1 MSNVVVVGTRDHK
14 SRIEAALVNFAELR
28 TEESL
33 HQLVRTIRIMLLQ
46 YHGAL
51 LESADQKG
59 SSAFDAASNVDEA
72 LMEIES
78 ASPGDFPRLAEM
90 VRSVLK
96 PLYAQFK
103 RTVTLSIG
111 QVRSLQ
117 EWTMQTSFGNVPR
130 LIILEELFEP
140 IFDNPIRL
148 LTDQSIRRLPQG
160 LFEFISERWI
170 LCHLFESAAQDRN
183 SVWLN
188 ARSHTNRVLESLGDH
203 CGFPGFPCRPL
214 FLLLRQDLG

>member
-1 MSNVVVVGTRDHK
+1 MFEALMPYRKESSTLLSQQIAAQVFPQAILFSGARYGGRLTLAMETARVLSCQDDGAGWCTCTSCKQFATYGMSNVVVVGTRDHK

-28 TEESL
+28 TEESRR
-33 HQLVRTIRIMLLQ
+33 QLVRTMRIMLLQ

-90 VRSVLK
+90 IRSVLK

-130 LIILEELFEP
+130 
-140 IFDNPIRL
+140 
-148 LTDQSIRRLPQG
+148 
-160 LFEFISERWI
+160 FI
-170 LCHLFESAAQDRN
+170 
-183 SVWLN
+183 
-188 ARSHTNRVLESLGDH
+188 
-203 CGFPGFPCRPL
+203 
-214 FLLLRQDLG
+214 